1 MMRRM
6 HMLNAT
12 MRRRTGFTLI
22 ELLAVVAIIALLA
35 TLAVAKFGD
44 SKRRAYLAAM
54 KSDLHGVATIAETR
68 YTLDNSYEYMTTPT
82 GSAGITLTFV
92 GTINT
97 WTATAHHA
105 KLPGVTCTMT
115 YAPNLPSAIDCQ

>member
-1 MMRRM
+1 MM
-6 HMLNAT
+6 HTLNAT

-54 KSDLHGVATIAETR
+54 KSDLRSVAIIAETR
-68 YTLDNSYEYMTTPT
+68 YTLDSSYERMTAPT
-82 GSAGITLTFV
+82 GSTGITLTFV

-97 WTATAHHA
+97 WTATAQHER
-105 KLPGVTCTMT
+105 LPGVTCTMT
-115 YAPNLPSAIDCQ
+115 YAPNQSSAIDCQQP